1 MEKSEE
7 EDSDF
12 KEDGI
17 NIATIGSKNRVCL
30 PPDTCNHLKAG
41 QGDHL
46 VFVLKHTVKDK
57 KPYIAMLSVKPENFD
72 VGETAETLVDVLK
85 KK

>member
-1 MEKSEE
+1 MGENEEK
-7 EDSDF
+7 DSDSN
-12 KEDGI
+12 EDGI

-30 PPDTCNHLKAG
+30 PPDTCDHLKAG

-46 VFVLKHTVKDK
+46 VFILKHTQKDH

-72 VGETAETLVDVLK
+72 VGENAETLVDVLK